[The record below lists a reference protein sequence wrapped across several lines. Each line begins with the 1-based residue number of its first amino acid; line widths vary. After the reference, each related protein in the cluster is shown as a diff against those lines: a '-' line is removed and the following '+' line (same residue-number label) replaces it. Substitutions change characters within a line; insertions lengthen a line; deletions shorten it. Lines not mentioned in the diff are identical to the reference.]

1 MRAQAV
7 FVLLLATAS
16 ARAATPVPEPGT
28 AADRAVLQRVLAE
41 SRVDCVPVPP
51 ETSYLGELYRAAQE
65 AIFAAIA
72 RGSRMLR
79 LPRWL
84 VLSAAVALA
93 VASVVLILLR
103 LLRPRLRRGGT
114 REAGAVAA
122 GDPRPA
128 AWDADAWRAELER
141 CLAAGQ
147 LQEALKSLWWWLARS
162 VAGSQAEP
170 DWTSRDLVARS
181 RRQDL
186 RDLVRSLDLF
196 TYGPR
201 QPEIAELRGL
211 KDRFEEALS

>member
-7 FVLLLATAS
+7 FVLLLAIAS
-16 ARAATPVPEPGT
+16 ARAATPVLEPGA
-28 AADRAVLQRVLAE
+28 AADRAVVQRVLAE
-41 SRVDCVPVPP
+41 SRVDRVPVPP
-51 ETSYLGELYRAAQE
+51 EASYLGELYRAAQG
-65 AIFAAIA
+65 AVFAAIA
-72 RGSRMLR
+72 RGSRLLR
-79 LPRWL
+79 LPRW
-84 VLSAAVALA
+84 VLQTAAIVLA
-93 VASVVLILLR
+93 AGAVLLFLLR
-103 LLRPRLRRGGT
+103 LIRPRLRRGGT
-114 REAGAVAA
+114 RETGAVAA

-147 LQEALKSLWWWLARS
+147 LPEALKALWWWLARS

-170 DWTSRDLVARS
+170 DWTSRDLVAHS

-211 KDRFEEALS
+211 KDRFEEVLS